1 MNVVSCGRMVAS
13 GKKAQHC
20 ATFPLPFPYKPQTT
34 NPIPMPI
41 VTKEEKR
48 ETHPYLKLGNVPG
61 AKRMVL
67 GSFPVYACTDPDTA
81 DKQKMR
87 IENTKKKPIR
97 FFYGSAYS
105 SFWTLYQQYVD
116 PSLTPPFNEHI
127 LRESITHKKIAF
139 SDTIQSCTRKGES
152 ALDSSLSEKEWN
164 IEGVQSL
171 LQSGISKVLCTSKG
185 VLRDLEQRIIKHNPT
200 SPFGQVDE
208 ARSAQF
214 QATFLKKL
222 GVANPVLTSPMARV
236 FLVDGSLIEALAIP
250 SPGSPHRQLRHF
262 GYVEG
267 DRKVFS
273 DGYFDAAFGWLVG
286 NE

>member
-1 MNVVSCGRMVAS
+1 MVSCGGIVS
-13 GKKAQHC
+13 SWKNIQHR
-20 ATFPLPFPYKPQTT
+20 ATFRLPFPYKPQTT
-34 NPIPMPI
+34 KPTPMPI

-61 AKRMVL
+61 AKSMVL
-67 GSFPVYACTDPDTA
+67 GSFPVYACTNPDTA

-87 IENTKKKPIR
+87 AESTKKTPIR

-105 SFWTLYQQYVD
+105 SFWTLYQRYVD
-116 PSLTPPFNEHI
+116 PELIKPFNETE
-127 LRESITHKKIAF
+127 LRESIAKKKIAF

-185 VLRDLEQRIIKHNPT
+185 VLRDLEHRIINHNPT
-200 SPFGQVDE
+200 HPFGQVDAE
-208 ARSAQF
+208 HPTQF

-222 GVANPVLTSPMARV
+222 GVANPVLTSPIARV
-236 FLVDGSLIEALAIP
+236 FLVDGRLIEALAIP

-262 GYVEG
+262 GYMAG

-273 DGYFDAAFGWLVG
+273 DGYFAAAFGWLMG